1 MPDSNIYG
9 NLANQFPDIA
19 SLTSNSLVSN
29 NPSLVTL
36 KTNTNNLQTNLNT
49 IQGQSNAAISKQQDM
64 QTIVEQEQSRLE
76 EKKSSIDNAYS
87 SQQRAIYMNDNT
99 QKRYNAYSR
108 ILFIV
113 VIILFI
119 IFALILI
126 QPYLLFI
133 IPSIIFNVVIIGLAS
148 FMIIY
153 CLGIY
158 FEIER
163 HEKIDYDRYYNKRL
177 TAGLGDT
184 SNNYDNSFNYDT
196 SFSFCANS
204 SCCAP
209 GTFFDTTIH
218 QCSPGNPPGFKQGFQ
233 NIADNSPYEYSE
245 YSKY

>member
-1 MPDSNIYG
+1 MSNVYG

-19 SLTSNSLVSN
+19 SLTSNSLVSDPN
-29 NPSLVTL
+29 NQSLQTL
-36 KTNTNNLQTNLNT
+36 TTNTNNLQQNLSE
-49 IQGQSNAAISKQQDM
+49 IQEQSNVILSKQDDIN
-64 QTIVEQEQSRLE
+64 TIVENEKARLT
-76 EKKSSIDNAYS
+76 EKKDSIDNAYS

-119 IFALILI
+119 IFALLMI
-126 QPYLLFI
+126 QSYLPF
-133 IPSIIFNVVIIGLAS
+133 IPSVVFNVIIIGLAS

-158 FEIER
+158 FDIQR
-163 HEKIDYDRYYNKRL
+163 HEKIDYDRLSNKPII
-177 TAGLGDT
+177 AELGDT
-184 SNNYDNSFNYDT
+184 SNNFDDSITFDT
-196 SFSFCANS
+196 SFGFCANT

-209 GTFFDTTIH
+209 GTYFNTVIH
-218 QCSPGNPPGFKQGFQ
+218 KCSPGNPPGYKQGFQ